1 MSYYNNMHMSR
12 LKPVEYNPCEKL
24 KSCTMAQEGSEEVTE
39 DIYLSMLPSIIIFVH
54 GVNSEGEWYKRAEE
68 NFCQGLNLRL
78 GREEHSGALTPNDYY
93 SAADGHDVINKK
105 SSPNIEKIKAGLF
118 NSPVIPFYWGYQSH
132 PDETEEYDISLR
144 QDDLGNGYWGGG
156 PFQNGTTTLQDMYG
170 IGVQDLIGFI
180 DPQRIN
186 PVEGR
191 TVHHCPPRHYM
202 VHAAQRLAFLID
214 TIRKQPGGY
223 QQTINLVCH
232 SQGNM
237 IGLLSQLMVKTRAAD
252 TVLLNQPP
260 YALDYTPYLVLA
272 SNNFDFSIPTVGA
285 RKRTLQNFAKKIEQ
299 GFTSPHPITGKKPFS
314 EKALWNKVK
323 PLIAGKNYDENNQR
337 DNRGKVFL
345 NFCVHDRVIGVS
357 AVEGIGWQGI
367 ADDKLLN
374 NMPNFYQRAFA
385 GGEKVG
391 LDTNYYFDFSSV
403 HIDGQFWHPEPERV
417 RFRLSETESG
427 AIFLGSAVFGR
438 PLVAL
443 PTSGFL
449 AINYSYNKNEK
460 GGFVPIYN
468 DPKDRRVKV
477 NAPIVNNKIDGVELV
492 VKLKI
497 REKGQEILDA
507 YDQHTENL
515 IKSTSERDLPYLLN
529 DMPKKSWTEVDY
541 IYSPHAQKLMTDIPY
556 QGTFSIKQ
564 VEESEEEYRER
575 INKIE
580 GATTDHSDILDH
592 PHYPKI
598 VTNILSYDLAIGINT
613 LYRDREFWVY
623 LHKLADWTQSDP
635 YFNPTLTKQAYDPT
649 AEFNAEGVRD
659 SGALFL
665 TRDSLGEMPEGLD
678 RETIPILGIKKMA
691 QGINRIIVEIGTTAD
706 SIQNG
711 VKVGMEEYGKAQV
724 LQGEIALEQ
733 GKATIDA
740 IGSGIDSVK
749 SGVKSGMEESRKAQ
763 MLNSE
768 IAMAQGKAINEMIE
782 KGLESCGEYA
792 DKVQASTVQ
801 KMKQLVEAAAAAYS
815 KHSDIDNRQD
825 NGK

>member
-1 MSYYNNMHMSR
+1 MSYYNNAHMSR
-12 LKPVEYNPCEKL
+12 LKPVSYNSCEKL
-24 KSCTMAQEGSEEVTE
+24 KSCSLAQEDSEEVTE

-54 GVNSEGEWYKRAEE
+54 GVNSEGEWYRNAEA
-68 NFCQGLNLRL
+68 NFCAGLNLRL
-78 GREEHSGALTPNDYY
+78 GREGHAEQLVPNVYY
-93 SAADGHDVINKK
+93 NPEDGDDVINKK
-105 SSPNIEKIKAGLF
+105 SSPNLEKIKAGQF

-260 YALDYTPYLVLA
+260 YALDYTSYLVLA

-374 NMPNFYQRAFA
+374 SMPNFYQRAFA

-427 AIFLGSAVFGR
+427 AIFLGSAVFGN

-477 NAPIVNNKIDGVELV
+477 NAPKLNERKTVEEDPSEDLYLHLAKRDEKIED
-492 VKLKI
+492 KSS
-497 REKGQEILDA
+497 

-592 PHYPKI
+592 PSYPEI

-635 YFNPTLTKQAYDPT
+635 YFNPTLTKQAYDPA

-691 QGINRIIVEIGTTAD
+691 QGINRILVDIGEREI
-706 SIQNG
+706 
-711 VKVGMEEYGKAQV
+711 
-724 LQGEIALEQ
+724 EQ
-733 GKATIDA
+733 GQRQMEGARATIDA